1 MLSSSFVDAPGSLN
15 FSSVL
20 ITSMSSC
27 SEYLVRQQ
35 LRATKYTDTRPKMT
49 CGQMT
54 EIQRQQA
61 ASQVYEQFLPATAC
75 VSTLNAPGTRGPST
89 FIVARGHSV
98 KDASAYTT
106 FASASSTSAMT
117 NTRNDKQFARQIQPG
132 ISQIRNENCLGPVV
146 IPTNGVMPATAVN
159 QLREINDTILLSTLI
174 PTTDRNYRRE
184 DIIAAARQ
192 AIGPACC
199 VTCGRVWWKEGKVN
213 FASGCA
219 GCRGVNAGDTN
230 TDGTRKW
237 KSAIAYQNTVT

>member
-1 MLSSSFVDAPGSLN
+1 
-15 FSSVL
+15 
-20 ITSMSSC
+20 MSSC

-49 CGQMT
+49 CGQMI

-75 VSTLNAPGTRGPST
+75 VSTLNAPGTRGPSSYT
-89 FIVARGHSV
+89 VARSHRV
-98 KDASAYTT
+98 KDASEYTT
-106 FASASSTSAMT
+106 YASAGSTTAMW
-117 NTRNDKQFARQIQPG
+117 NPKNDKQFAQQIIPG
-132 ISQIRNENCLGPVV
+132 VSQIKNENCLGLVT
-146 IPTNGVMPATAVN
+146 IPTNGITPATAVN

-174 PTTDRNYRRE
+174 STTDPNYRKE

-219 GCRGVNAGDTN
+219 GCPGVNAGDTN
-230 TDGTRKW
+230 ADGTLKW
-237 KSAIAYQNTVT
+237 KSAIAYQRTVT

>member
-1 MLSSSFVDAPGSLN
+1 
-15 FSSVL
+15 
-20 ITSMSSC
+20 MSSC

-35 LRATKYTDTRPKMT
+35 LRAPKYTDTRPKMT

-89 FIVARGHSV
+89 FTVARGHSV

-106 FASASSTSAMT
+106 YASASSTSAMT
-117 NTRNDKQFARQIQPG
+117 STRNDKQFAQQIVPG
-132 ISQIRNENCLGPVV
+132 VSQIRNENCLGPVV
-146 IPTNGVMPATAVN
+146 IPTNGVMPETAVN

-174 PTTDRNYRRE
+174 PTTDRNYRKE

-192 AIGPACC
+192 AIGPAVC
-199 VTCGRVWWKEGKVN
+199 VTCGRVSWQEGKVN

-219 GCRGVNAGDTN
+219 GCPGVNAGDTN
-230 TDGTRKW
+230 ADGSRKW
-237 KSAIAYQNTVT
+237 KSAIAYQKTVT